1 MGVVVV
7 VGVRSRIRFVLGAL
21 IFVGV
26 IWFMFLA
33 ISMDLHQTKRTMV
46 LVPLHVKRH
55 SLHSNSGLI
64 FVSKRKVPNGPDPIH
79 NRRAVKFRQPP
90 TQA

>member
-7 VGVRSRIRFVLGAL
+7 VGVRSRIRLVLGAL

-33 ISMDLHQTKRTMV
+33 ISMDLH
-46 LVPLHVKRH
+46 
-55 SLHSNSGLI
+55 HSNSGFI

-79 NRRAVKFRQPP
+79 NRRAVKFREPP